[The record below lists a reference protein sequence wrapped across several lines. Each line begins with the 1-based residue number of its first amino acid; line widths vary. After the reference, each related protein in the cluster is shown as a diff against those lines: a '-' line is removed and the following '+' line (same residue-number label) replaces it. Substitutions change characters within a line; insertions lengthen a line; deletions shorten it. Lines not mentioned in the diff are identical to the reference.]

1 MEESKLDQIQS
12 PKNLESIYTDGKAYA
27 EAVSYATNA
36 DQRLETK
43 DYLKDA
49 QIQKLLSEVERYR
62 EDTTL
67 RKSLAMVFT
76 SIIALWLFAVIM
88 ILVGNY
94 CNSYNLSD
102 NVLIA
107 LLVTSTA
114 NVIGMMLI
122 ILKNLFPSGD
132 LNATKV

>member
-1 MEESKLDQIQS
+1 
-12 PKNLESIYTDGKAYA
+12 
-27 EAVSYATNA
+27 
-36 DQRLETK
+36 
-43 DYLKDA
+43 
-49 QIQKLLSEVERYR
+49 
-62 EDTTL
+62 
-67 RKSLAMVFT
+67 
-76 SIIALWLFAVIM
+76 M

-94 CNSYNLSD
+94 YNSYNLSD